1 MSFENIRNRFQ
12 VPARKGARVRV
23 HGQTGTVTTVRGLTL
38 RVRLD
43 GMRWSQPYMPD
54 ELQWLP
60 ADAPEAPEPDGEAEG
75 DH

>member
-1 MSFENIRNRFQ
+1 VSFENIRNRFQ
-12 VPARKGARVRV
+12 VPARKGARVLVR
-23 HGQTGTVTTVRGLTL
+23 GQTGTVTTVRGLTL

-60 ADAPEAPEPDGEAEG
+60 VDAPEVPAADGTAEA